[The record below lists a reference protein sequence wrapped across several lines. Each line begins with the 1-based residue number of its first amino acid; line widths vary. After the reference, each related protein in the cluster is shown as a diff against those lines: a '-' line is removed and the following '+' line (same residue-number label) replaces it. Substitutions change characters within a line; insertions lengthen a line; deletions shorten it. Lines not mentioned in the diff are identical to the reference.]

1 MLANLDVDLTQTAE
15 EAHKDMV
22 TGKSAS
28 LSPYFQ
34 DSSRIQEKYESKEQV
49 LSQKQIPVQ
58 HEPLGLAQANIETRE
73 QRIKEAI
80 AAEKKA
86 EKKAA

>member
-1 MLANLDVDLTQTAE
+1 MIANLDVDLTQSAE

-22 TGKSAS
+22 
-28 LSPYFQ
+28 
-34 DSSRIQEKYESKEQV
+34 E
-49 LSQKQIPVQ
+49 VQ
-58 HEPLGLAQANIETRE
+58 HVHLGQTQANIETKE

-86 EKKAA
+86 EKKAAQLQKLFQIIIQHQQKLK